1 MNVDIMKLDVTFAAL
16 AAMAEAQLAVAATQ
30 ENRKPAEALTDE
42 HTAP

>member
-16 AAMAEAQLAVAATQ
+16 AAMAEA
-30 ENRKPAEALTDE
+30 LTDE